1 MELLP
6 SDNASAPTEE
16 AFQLSDNLRLSGSES
31 MKIHIDAILL
41 LANVVRALRRELY
54 HCRWCHAEP
63 SRQQLQAETF
73 EETISVCIRRAPRE
87 KSFHSLA
94 DHPLA
99 SV

>member
-6 SDNASAPTEE
+6 SGNASAPTEE
-16 AFQLSDNLRLSGSES
+16 AFQLSENSRLPGSES

-54 HCRWCHAEP
+54 HRRWCHAEP
-63 SRQQLQAETF
+63 PRQQLQAEAF
-73 EETISVCIRRAPRE
+73 EKAIGVCVRRAPRE
-87 KSFHSLA
+87 ESFHSLA